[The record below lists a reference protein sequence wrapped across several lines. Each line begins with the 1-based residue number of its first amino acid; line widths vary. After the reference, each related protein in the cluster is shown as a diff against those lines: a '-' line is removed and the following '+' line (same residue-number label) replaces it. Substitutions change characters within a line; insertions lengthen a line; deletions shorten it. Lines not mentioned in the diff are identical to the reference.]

1 MMNSQFYESHGA
13 VLPARVSTRWAEP
26 VRLPGRGGEL
36 RVHSGAVWLT
46 RRGDPQDVV
55 LHAGERLNVR
65 PGDDALFEQWARDVP
80 ALVEWHA
87 APPTG
92 LARLLRRGWALAC
105 SALRGKGSS
114 SGSSDVAGDVAT
126 HPVR

>member
-1 MMNSQFYESHGA
+1 MMNSQFYESQTTG
-13 VLPARVSTRWAEP
+13 LCTRVTTRWAEP

-46 RRGDPQDVV
+46 RRGDLQDVV
-55 LHAGERLNVR
+55 LRAGERLNVR

-87 APPTG
+87 APPAG
-92 LARLLRRGWALAC
+92 LARLLRRAWALAC
-105 SALRGKGSS
+105 ASRRGKNRS
-114 SGSSDVAGDVAT
+114 SGSSRAGGDVAA
-126 HPVR
+126 HAVR